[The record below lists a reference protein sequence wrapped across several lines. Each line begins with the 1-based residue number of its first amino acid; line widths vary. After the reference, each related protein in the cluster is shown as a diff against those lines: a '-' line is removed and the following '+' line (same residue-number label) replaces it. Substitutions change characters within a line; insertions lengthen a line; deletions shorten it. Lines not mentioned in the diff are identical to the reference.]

1 MDGGH
6 GTISSGWKID
16 CSIHCWNHGVRVFD
30 RIGGVGGVKVV
41 VGSGEGDDG
50 FSSWDVTIGNSLW
63 DIYESSVDNPI
74 ELEKLLNI
82 SWSRL

>member
-1 MDGGH
+1 M
-6 GTISSGWKID
+6 
-16 CSIHCWNHGVRVFD
+16 RVFD

-63 DIYESSVDNPI
+63 DVYESSVDNPI